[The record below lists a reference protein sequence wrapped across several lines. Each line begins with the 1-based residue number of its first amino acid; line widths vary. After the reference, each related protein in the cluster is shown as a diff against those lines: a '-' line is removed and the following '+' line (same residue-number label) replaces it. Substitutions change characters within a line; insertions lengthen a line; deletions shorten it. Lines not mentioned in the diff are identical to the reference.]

1 MLTKEL
7 RFLQIHFSQLN
18 VEMNYSTWSQY
29 RSDIQALAHPGA
41 QYTEI
46 KHRDF
51 YRHSL
56 VLHSL
61 INRTANI
68 VAVLLN
74 SIWRNGKWQVLTG
87 SGGKC
92 NEKQNRKATEC
103 HDGSWNSYVTYCIY
117 SFFIS
122 TKDYAYNDHHRRLK
136 SIVVSKVRCN
146 QFQMSMYS

>member
-1 MLTKEL
+1 MLTKVL

-92 NEKQNRKATEC
+92 NEKQNSKLQNVMTAAGIRMWRIA
-103 HDGSWNSYVTYCIY
+103 YIV
-117 SFFIS
+117 FFIS